1 MVTMNLTG
9 TIIRNWMDEENHKI
23 MTAALQL
30 GVSETSLRDWLIG
43 RYVPCNDYISRL
55 ALAMCVTGLDMSYHK
70 ARLLLIKCAQ
80 FDRKHPNRRHCDET
94 KLARSRGRSY

>member
-1 MVTMNLTG
+1 MNMMS
-9 TIIRNWMDEENHKI
+9 TIIRKWMDKENHKV

-30 GVSETSLRDWLIG
+30 GVSEATLRSWLLSRSI
-43 RYVPCNDYISRL
+43 PSDDYICRL
-55 ALAMCVTGLDMSYHK
+55 ALAMCVTGLNMSYHK
-70 ARLLLIKCAQ
+70 ARLLLIECAQ